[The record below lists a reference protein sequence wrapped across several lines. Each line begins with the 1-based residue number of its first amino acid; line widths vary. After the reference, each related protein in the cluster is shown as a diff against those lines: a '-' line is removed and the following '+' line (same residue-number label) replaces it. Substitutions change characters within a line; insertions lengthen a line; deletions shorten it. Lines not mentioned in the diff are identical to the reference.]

1 MRFLMEVH
9 DFKKNVEKKIV
20 CGWSTSKTSAS
31 KFKCVI
37 LTKASNTNKR
47 IVLPMMMPTMCEALC
62 LTHAF
67 LVELREVVIRSEHK
81 WPAGQCEVQ
90 CVCCLCAI

>member
-1 MRFLMEVH
+1 MW
-9 DFKKNVEKKIV
+9 KN
-20 CGWSTSKTSAS
+20 TSKTSVS

-37 LTKASNTNKR
+37 LAKASHTIKL

-67 LVELREVVIRSEHK
+67 LMELREVVIRSEHK
-81 WPAGQCEVQ
+81 WPAGFK
-90 CVCCLCAI
+90 